1 MSSGGVWGGVTVDF
15 YAVLRGGVSGHELP
29 PSARAVFQNDL
40 RSVLKSAP
48 HQSLS
53 NDPFV
58 LFTQQAF
65 WGVYEILDD
74 GSFDFHCFSNENLTV
89 LPYPVEATWICKS
102 GG

>member
-1 MSSGGVWGGVTVDF
+1 MSD
-15 YAVLRGGVSGHELP
+15 HELP
-29 PSARAVFQNDL
+29 PSARVVLQNDL
-40 RSVLKSAP
+40 RSVFKSVP

-58 LFTQQAF
+58 LFTQETF

-74 GSFDFHCFSNENLTV
+74 GSFDFHCVSNETSTTLSN
-89 LPYPVEATWICKS
+89 PVEATWICKS